1 MSGLRQAKFIFPAVI
16 ALLTLSLSLTACGS
30 NARDATLSR
39 EAQNA
44 SSERAFAA
52 VPPYIPNEYTAR
64 EDINWYLQET
74 EGRHT
79 WYVYALSMTGE
90 PLFYIVRAM
99 KPRNICV
106 SITAPDRLAGGSSGY
121 AVRNAPALDG
131 VYYGGAGCNAYYMR
145 DAATGGGIEL
155 AGDTFTLVS
164 SKTPLFLETD
174 IRRLGPGNGRGDQ
187 P

>member
-1 MSGLRQAKFIFPAVI
+1 MPVPRKAKPGFLATAAAVI
-16 ALLTLSLSLTACGS
+16 LLASFAACGGTVS
-30 NARDATLSR
+30 DSTLSR
-39 EAQNA
+39 QAQDA

-90 PLFYIVRAM
+90 PLFYIVSDM

-106 SITAPDRLAGGSSGY
+106 SITAPDRLAGSSSGY
-121 AVRNAPALDG
+121 AVRSAPALDG

-145 DAATGGGIEL
+145 AAATGGFIEL

-164 SKTPLFLETD
+164 SKSPLFLETD
-174 IRRLGPGNGRGDQ
+174 IRRLDPGNR
-187 P
+187 